1 MKVIG
6 LTGGIASGKSL
17 VSRFFEKE
25 NVVVLDADKIYKNL
39 LKRNKIMYNEIKN
52 AFSLT
57 ELDLNT
63 LSNIVFNDEQKLK
76 ILNSIAHPYVKKAML
91 KRIQRLKKTEK
102 LIVLDIPLLFE
113 AKMENLCDQIICVYS
128 EEKVQLERLLK
139 ENDLSLD
146 SALKRINSQMPLT
159 DKCTL
164 SDYVIDNSF
173 DIDNTY
179 RQFKIYLVK
188 LRSKEMSLK
197 SFLRIQWRL
206 ESYILIHH

>member
-1 MKVIG
+1 MPSEEINMKVIG

-57 ELDLNT
+57 ELDLKT
-63 LSNIVFNDEQKLK
+63 LSEIVFSNEEKLK
-76 ILNSIAHPYVKKAML
+76 VLNSIAHPYVKKVML
-91 KRIQRLKKTEK
+91 ERIQRLNKTEK

-113 AKMENLCDQIICVYS
+113 AKMENLCDKIICVYA

-139 ENDLSLD
+139 RNDLSLD
-146 SALKRINSQMPLT
+146 SALKRINSQMPLKE
-159 DKCTL
+159 KCRL
-164 SDYVIDNSF
+164 SDYIIDNSL
-173 DIDNTY
+173 DMDNTY
-179 RQFKIYLVK
+179 RQFKIIL
-188 LRSKEMSLK
+188 SKIKE
-197 SFLRIQWRL
+197 
-206 ESYILIHH
+206 

>member
-1 MKVIG
+1 MPSEEINMKVIG

-57 ELDLNT
+57 ELDLKT
-63 LSNIVFNDEQKLK
+63 LSEIVFSNEEKLK
-76 ILNSIAHPYVKKAML
+76 ILNSIAHPYVKKVMIE
-91 KRIQRLKKTEK
+91 RIQRLKKTEK

-113 AKMENLCDQIICVYS
+113 AKMENLCDKIICVYA

-139 ENDLSLD
+139 RNALSLD
-146 SALKRINSQMPLT
+146 SALKRINSQMPLKE
-159 DKCTL
+159 KCRL
-164 SDYVIDNSF
+164 SDYIIDNSL

-179 RQFKIYLVK
+179 RQFKIIL
-188 LRSKEMSLK
+188 SKIKE
-197 SFLRIQWRL
+197 
-206 ESYILIHH
+206 

>member
-1 MKVIG
+1 MPSEEINMKVIG

-57 ELDLNT
+57 ELDLKT
-63 LSNIVFNDEQKLK
+63 LSEIVFSNEEKLK
-76 ILNSIAHPYVKKAML
+76 VLNSIAHPYVKKVMIE
-91 KRIQRLKKTEK
+91 RIQRLKKTEK

-113 AKMENLCDQIICVYS
+113 TKMENLCDKIICVYA

-139 ENDLSLD
+139 RNALSLD
-146 SALKRINSQMPLT
+146 SALKRINSQMPLKE
-159 DKCTL
+159 KCRL
-164 SDYVIDNSF
+164 SDYIIDNSL

-179 RQFKIYLVK
+179 RQFKIIL
-188 LRSKEMSLK
+188 SKIKE
-197 SFLRIQWRL
+197 
-206 ESYILIHH
+206 

>member
-52 AFSLT
+52 AFSLA
-57 ELDLNT
+57 ELDLKA
-63 LSNIVFNDEQKLK
+63 LSNIVFNDEEKLRL
-76 ILNSIAHPYVKKAML
+76 LNSIAHPYVKKVMI
-91 KRIQRLKKTEK
+91 KRIQSLKKTEK

-113 AKMENLCDQIICVYS
+113 AKMENLCDQIICVYA

-139 ENDLSLD
+139 RNDLSLEA
-146 SALKRINSQMPLT
+146 ALKRIKSQMPLNE
-159 DKCTL
+159 KCTL
-164 SDYVIDNSF
+164 SDYVIDNSL

-179 RQFKIYLVK
+179 RQFKNIF
-188 LRSKEMSLK
+188 SKIKE
-197 SFLRIQWRL
+197 
-206 ESYILIHH
+206 

>member
-57 ELDLNT
+57 ELDLKT
-63 LSNIVFNDEQKLK
+63 LSEIVFNDEEKLK
-76 ILNSIAHPYVKKAML
+76 VLNSIAHPYVKKVML
-91 KRIQRLKKTEK
+91 ERIQRLKKTEK

-113 AKMENLCDQIICVYS
+113 AKMENLCDKIICVYA

-139 ENDLSLD
+139 RNDLSLD
-146 SALKRINSQMPLT
+146 SALKRINSQMPLKE
-159 DKCTL
+159 KCRL
-164 SDYVIDNSF
+164 SDYIIDNSL
-173 DIDNTY
+173 DMDNTY
-179 RQFKIYLVK
+179 RQFKIIL
-188 LRSKEMSLK
+188 SKIKE
-197 SFLRIQWRL
+197 
-206 ESYILIHH
+206 

>member
-1 MKVIG
+1 MPSEEINMKVIG

-57 ELDLNT
+57 ELDLKT
-63 LSNIVFNDEQKLK
+63 LSEIVFSNEEKLK
-76 ILNSIAHPYVKKAML
+76 VLNSIAHPYVKKVMIE
-91 KRIQRLKKTEK
+91 RIQRLKKTEK

-113 AKMENLCDQIICVYS
+113 TKMENLCDKIICVYA

-139 ENDLSLD
+139 RNALSLD
-146 SALKRINSQMPLT
+146 SALKRINSQMPLKE
-159 DKCTL
+159 KCKL
-164 SDYVIDNSF
+164 SDYIIDNSS

-179 RQFKIYLVK
+179 RQFKIIL
-188 LRSKEMSLK
+188 SKIKE
-197 SFLRIQWRL
+197 
-206 ESYILIHH
+206 